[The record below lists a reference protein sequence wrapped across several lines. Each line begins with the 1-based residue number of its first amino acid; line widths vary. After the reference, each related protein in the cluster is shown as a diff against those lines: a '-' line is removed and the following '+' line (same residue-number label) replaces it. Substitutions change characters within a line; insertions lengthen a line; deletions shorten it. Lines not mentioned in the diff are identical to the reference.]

1 MPAME
6 KNWKPYNAT
15 RKTKSYFHCGIAS
28 DKAFGLFLL
37 KNYKDL
43 PSFIKKPI
51 QREKRRT
58 RFRHEN

>member
-1 MPAME
+1 M
-6 KNWKPYNAT
+6 T
-15 RKTKSYFHCGIAS
+15 AS

-51 QREKRRT
+51 QRQREEQDSGMKIKK
-58 RFRHEN
+58 